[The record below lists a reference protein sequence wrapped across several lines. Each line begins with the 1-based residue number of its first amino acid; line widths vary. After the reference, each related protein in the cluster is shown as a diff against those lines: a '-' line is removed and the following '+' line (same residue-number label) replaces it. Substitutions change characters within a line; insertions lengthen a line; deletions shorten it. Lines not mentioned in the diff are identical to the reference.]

1 MFIFEFRFVY
11 VFENSHA
18 RNRPRTHSPH
28 SLVQSIGPENNAA
41 AGVRDF
47 RRVWSIQGRR
57 KWNFIFLFALYPR
70 RSLPDDASA
79 KLVRKRRSKWKKF
92 LMSLPNGIKSVVS
105 RNHYYRS
112 MTFPTTDDDSGGH
125 LAPASLKEKSTNTR
139 SSPDIQTA
147 KEQRNE
153 RKIETSCRR
162 PTPTKIFRVLFYFY
176 IPHTPRNR

>member
-1 MFIFEFRFVY
+1 MFSKTRTPEI
-11 VFENSHA
+11 A
-18 RNRPRTHSPH
+18 RAHTHPQPGAKYRPRKQRSRRSERFSA
-28 SLVQSIGPENNAA
+28 SLVDSRTKKMEFYI
-41 AGVRDF
+41 
-47 RRVWSIQGRR
+47 
-57 KWNFIFLFALYPR
+57 LFALYPR

-139 SSPDIQTA
+139 SSPDLQTA